1 MYQKITGGGYITGL
15 VKGVYPGN
23 ISRAEYDSILAVIAS
38 KPAAP
43 EGCDYRLRED
53 LTWELYELPEP
64 VKEDGEMCELPE
76 PVEEAL
82 E

>member
-1 MYQKITGGGYITGL
+1 MYQKIMDGEYITGL

-23 ISRAEYDSILAVIAS
+23 ISQAEYNSILSTIAS

-43 EGCDYRLRED
+43 DGCDYRLLYD

-64 VKEDGEMCELPE
+64 V
-76 PVEEAL
+76 EEGL